1 MLRLWAPDANRFPA
15 VEMKLNRQLLLL
27 IASFTLIRLLVA
39 PLFGL
44 GVDEA
49 HYFLY
54 GLHLDW
60 SYVDHPPLV
69 GWIHALFYYLFGT
82 DEFLVRLPAIILFA
96 LVSYL
101 TYLFTM
107 AFSRSERI
115 SLLAVLAIN
124 SSFLLNGLSLM
135 LLPDS
140 ILLPLVLLLI
150 FAVKKMEESPQPK
163 YFIYLG
169 LVLGFAGLA
178 KYTAA
183 LFVPPLL
190 VYFVVKRRYDLIFS
204 KYMFAGLF
212 IALLLVAPV
221 FYWNFQHDWIS
232 FRYQGEHVLGSS
244 SIKLETLLTSLAAQ
258 AGFYSP
264 FLFGIAFYGFC
275 KSFREK
281 NDFLLLSL
289 LLGGTLLAFCLYSS
303 LYDVALPHWSS
314 AFYLLFIPIGVFFM
328 SRDQGKGKRYILNL
342 SIGISLM
349 ITLALYAEVAGKWF
363 RFPDF
368 QSPFRDIY
376 GWPTI
381 AREAD
386 AILKEDPTPKKALAV
401 TEWTLASRMI
411 YYSLPYHD
419 KVFVIDRRKDQFNLW
434 QNGSPIGCDLLF
446 VHSRFSNEDILNE
459 FRCDEGYVA
468 KRIDIDLNQ
477 SKVDQ
482 IDYIWC
488 KNFHGAKNDQQSR

>member
-1 MLRLWAPDANRFPA
+1 
-15 VEMKLNRQLLLL
+15 MKLNLQVFFV
-27 IASFTLIRLLVA
+27 IAFFTLIRLLVA
-39 PLFGL
+39 PHFGL

-49 HYFLY
+49 HYLLY

-82 DEFLVRLPAIILFA
+82 NEFLVRLPAIILSA

-107 AFSRSERI
+107 EFSRSEKI

-140 ILLPLVLLLI
+140 ILLALILLLI
-150 FAVKKMEESPQPK
+150 FVLKKMEKSPQPK

-169 LVLGFAGLA
+169 LILGLAGLA

-183 LFVPPLL
+183 LLVPAVLI
-190 VYFVVKRRYDLIFS
+190 YFLIKKRYDLILS
-204 KYMFAGLF
+204 KHMFAGAL
-212 IALLLVAPV
+212 IALFLVAPV
-221 FYWNFQHDWIS
+221 FYWNFKNHWIS
-232 FRYQGEHVLGSS
+232 FRYQGGRVLGFSA
-244 SIKLETLLTSLAAQ
+244 IKLEPLLTSLAAQ

-264 FLFGIAFYGFC
+264 FLFGIAVYGFY
-275 KSFREK
+275 KSFRVK
-281 NDFLLLSL
+281 NDYFLLSL
-289 LLGGTLLAFCLYSS
+289 LLGGGLLAFCLYSS
-303 LYDVALPHWSS
+303 LYDVALPHWAS
-314 AFYLLFIPIGVFFM
+314 AFYLLFIPIGVYFL
-328 SRDQGKGKRYILNL
+328 SLDQGKAKRYIRNL
-342 SIGISLM
+342 SIGISLI
-349 ITLALYAEVAGKWF
+349 ITLALYAELAGKWF
-363 RFPDF
+363 SFPDF

-381 AREAD
+381 AHEAD
-386 AILKEDPTPKKALAV
+386 AILKENPNPKKALAV

-419 KVFVIDRRKDQFNLW
+419 KVFVVDRRKDQFGFW
-434 QNGSPIGCDLLF
+434 QKTSPEGYDLLF
-446 VHSRFSNEDILNE
+446 VHSRFSNEDILKQ
-459 FRCDEGYVA
+459 FRCGEGYEA
-468 KRIDIDLNQ
+468 KKIDIVLNQ

-488 KNFHGAKNDQQSR
+488 KNFQGARNDQR

>member
-1 MLRLWAPDANRFPA
+1 
-15 VEMKLNRQLLLL
+15 MKLNRQLFLL
-27 IASFTLIRLLVA
+27 IAFFTLIRLLVA
-39 PLFGL
+39 PFFGL

-54 GLHLDW
+54 GFHLDW

-69 GWIHALFYYLFGT
+69 GWIHALFYYLLGT
-82 DEFLVRLPAIILFA
+82 DEFLVRLPAIILSA

-101 TYLFTM
+101 AYRFTM
-107 AFSRSERI
+107 DFSRSGKI

-124 SSFLLNGLSLM
+124 SSFLMNGLSLM

-140 ILLPLVLLLI
+140 ILLALVLLLI
-150 FAVKKMEESPQPK
+150 LVVKKMEESQQPK

-190 VYFVVKRRYDLIFS
+190 IYFLMKKRYDLIFS
-204 KYMFAGLF
+204 KHMLAGVL
-212 IALLLVAPV
+212 IALFLVAPV

-232 FRYQGEHVLGSS
+232 FRYQGRHVLGSS
-244 SIKLETLLTSLAAQ
+244 SIKPETLLTSLAAQ

-264 FLFGIAFYGFC
+264 FLFGIAFYGFY

-281 NDFLLLSL
+281 NDFFLLSL
-289 LLGGTLLAFCLYSS
+289 LLGGILLAFCLYSS
-303 LYDVALPHWSS
+303 LYDVTLPHWSS
-314 AFYLLFIPIGVFFM
+314 AFYLLFIPIGVYFM
-328 SRDQGKGKRYILNL
+328 SLDQGKFKRYIRNL
-342 SIGISLM
+342 SIGISM
-349 ITLALYAEVAGKWF
+349 IITLALYVELAGKWF
-363 RFPDF
+363 SFPDF

-381 AREAD
+381 AHEAD
-386 AILKEDPTPKKALAV
+386 AILKQNPNPKKALAV

-411 YYSLPYHD
+411 YYSLTYHD
-419 KVFVIDRRKDQFNLW
+419 KVFVIDRRKDQFNFW
-434 QNGSPIGCDLLF
+434 QKGSPIGYDLLF
-446 VHSRFSNEDILNE
+446 VHSRFSNEEILKE
-459 FRCDEGYVA
+459 FRCEEGYMA
-468 KRIDIDLNQ
+468 KRIDIVLNQ

-488 KNFHGAKNDQQSR
+488 KNFHGARNDQR

>member
-1 MLRLWAPDANRFPA
+1 MWRLWEFDANRFSHA
-15 VEMKLNRQLLLL
+15 EMKLNRQLFLL
-27 IASFTLIRLLVA
+27 IAFFTVIRLLVA
-39 PLFGL
+39 PFFGL

-69 GWIHALFYYLFGT
+69 GWIHALFYSFLGT
-82 DEFLVRLPAIILFA
+82 DELLVRLPAIILSS

-101 TYLFTM
+101 TYRFTM
-107 AFSRSERI
+107 DFSRSEKT

-124 SSFLLNGLSLM
+124 SSFLMNGLSLM

-140 ILLPLVLLLI
+140 ILLALVLLLI
-150 FAVKKMEESPQPK
+150 LVVKKMEESPQLK
-163 YFIYLG
+163 YFISLG
-169 LVLGFAGLA
+169 LVLGFAGLT

-183 LFVPPLL
+183 LFVPSLSI
-190 VYFVVKRRYDLIFS
+190 YFLIKKRYDLIFS
-204 KYMFAGLF
+204 KSMLVGVL
-212 IALLLVAPV
+212 IALFLVAPV

-232 FRYQGEHVLGSS
+232 FHYQGRHVLGSS
-244 SIKLETLLTSLAAQ
+244 SFKLGTLLTSVGAQ

-264 FLFGIAFYGFC
+264 FLFGIAFYGFY
-275 KSFREK
+275 KSLREK
-281 NDFLLLSL
+281 NDFFLFSL
-289 LLGGTLLAFCLYSS
+289 LLGGVILAFFLYSS
-303 LYDVALPHWSS
+303 LYDITLPHWSS
-314 AFYLLFIPIGVFFM
+314 AFYLLFIPIGVYFM
-328 SRDQGKGKRYILNL
+328 SLDQGKVKRYVRNL
-342 SIGISLM
+342 SIGISLI
-349 ITLALYAEVAGKWF
+349 ITLALYAELAGKWF
-363 RFPDF
+363 SFPDF

-376 GWPTI
+376 GWSTI

-386 AILKEDPTPKKALAV
+386 AILEQNPQPKKALAV

-434 QNGSPIGCDLLF
+434 RKGSPRGYDLLF
-446 VHSRFSNEDILNE
+446 VHSRFSNEDILKE
-459 FRCDEGYVA
+459 YRCEEGYIV
-468 KRIDIDLNQ
+468 KRIDIVLNH
-477 SKVDQ
+477 SKVDR

-488 KNFHGAKNDQQSR
+488 KNFHGASDDQR

>member
-1 MLRLWAPDANRFPA
+1 MWRLWELDVNRFFQ
-15 VEMKLNRQLLLL
+15 VEMKLNLQLFLL
-27 IASFTLIRLLVA
+27 IAFFTLIRLLVA
-39 PLFGL
+39 PFFGL

-49 HYFLY
+49 HYLLY
-54 GLHLDW
+54 GIHLDW

-82 DEFLVRLPAIILFA
+82 NEFLVRLPAIILSA

-101 TYLFTM
+101 TYRFTM
-107 AFSRSERI
+107 EFSRSEKI

-140 ILLPLVLLLI
+140 VLLLLVLLLI
-150 FAVKKMEESPQPK
+150 FVVKKIEESPQPK
-163 YFIYLG
+163 YFVYLG
-169 LVLGFAGLA
+169 LVLGLAGLA

-183 LFVPPLL
+183 LLVPPLL
-190 VYFVVKRRYDLIFS
+190 IYFLIKKRYDLIFS
-204 KYMFAGLF
+204 KHMFAGVF
-212 IALLLVAPV
+212 IALFLVAPV

-232 FRYQGEHVLGSS
+232 FTYQGRHVFGSS

-264 FLFGIAFYGFC
+264 FLFGIAFYGFY
-275 KSFREK
+275 KSFGEK
-281 NDFLLLSL
+281 NDFFLLSL
-289 LLGGTLLAFCLYSS
+289 LLGGILLAFCLYSS

-314 AFYLLFIPIGVFFM
+314 AFYLLFIPIGVHFM
-328 SRDQGKGKRYILNL
+328 SLDQGKVKRYISNL
-342 SIGISLM
+342 SIGISLI
-349 ITLALYAEVAGKWF
+349 ITLALYVELAGKWF
-363 RFPDF
+363 SFPDF

-376 GWPTI
+376 GWPFI

-386 AILKEDPTPKKALAV
+386 AILKENPNPKKALAV

-419 KVFVIDRRKDQFNLW
+419 EVFVIDRRKDQFNFW
-434 QNGSPIGCDLLF
+434 QKGSPIGRDLLF
-446 VHSRFSNEDILNE
+446 VHSRFSNEEILKE
-459 FRCDEGYVA
+459 FRCEEGYAA
-468 KRIDIDLNQ
+468 KRIDIVLNQ

-488 KNFHGAKNDQQSR
+488 KNFRGDRNDQH

>member
-1 MLRLWAPDANRFPA
+1 MWRLWELDANRFSH
-15 VEMKLNRQLLLL
+15 VEMRFNRQLLLL
-27 IASFTLIRLLVA
+27 IAFFTLIRLLVA
-39 PLFGL
+39 PFFGL

-54 GLHLDW
+54 GLYLDW

-69 GWIHALFYYLFGT
+69 GWIHALLYYVLGT
-82 DEFLVRLPAIILFA
+82 DEFLIRLPAIILSA

-107 AFSRSERI
+107 EFSRSEKI

-140 ILLPLVLLLI
+140 LLLPLVLLLI
-150 FAVKKMEESPQPK
+150 FVVKKMEETPQPK

-190 VYFVVKRRYDLIFS
+190 IYFLVKKRYDLIFS
-204 KYMFAGLF
+204 KHMFAGVL
-212 IALLLVAPV
+212 IALFLVTPV

-232 FRYQGEHVLGSS
+232 FRYQGSHVLGLS

-264 FLFGIAFYGFC
+264 FLFGVAFYGFC

-289 LLGGTLLAFCLYSS
+289 LLGGILLAFCLYSS

-314 AFYLLFIPIGVFFM
+314 AFYVLFIPIGVYFM
-328 SRDQGKGKRYILNL
+328 SLEQGKVKRYILNL
-342 SIGISLM
+342 SIGISLI
-349 ITLALYAEVAGKWF
+349 ITLALYAELAGKWF
-363 RFPDF
+363 SFPDF

-386 AILKEDPTPKKALAV
+386 AILKENPNPKKALAV

-419 KVFVIDRRKDQFNLW
+419 EVFVIDRRKDQFNFW
-434 QNGSPIGCDLLF
+434 QKGSPTGYDLLV
-446 VHSRFSNEDILNE
+446 VHSRFSNEEILKE
-459 FRCDEGYVA
+459 FRCKEAYEA
-468 KRIDIDLNQ
+468 KKINIVLNQ

-488 KNFHGAKNDQQSR
+488 KNFHGARNDER